1 MRGTVPSFGFRRL
14 RRVCTTAA
22 AVVLLSIGPLGCRS
36 SSAVDAGGAK
46 NCTELVDRASTVA
59 KKVLQSIAG
68 KSLDD
73 LQAENSTEPFAPLT
87 KPFEPFAARAA
98 VLGCDGAELR
108 RVACDAYQDLQAKGP
123 VAEEF
128 LSTVLDTCR

>member
-1 MRGTVPSFGFRRL
+1 VRGTVASSEVRRI
-14 RRVCTTAA
+14 RRVFAA
-22 AVVLLSIGPLGCRS
+22 AATVALVAVGPLGCRS
-36 SSAVDAGGAK
+36 SSSTDAEGAK

-59 KKVLQSIAG
+59 KQVLQSVAG

-73 LQAENSTEPFAPLT
+73 LEAENSAEPFAPLT
-87 KPFEPFAARAA
+87 KPFEPFAARAT

-128 LSTVLDTCR
+128 LSTVIDTCR